1 MQKNICLFDSIDM
14 EGLYMEEK
22 KDDDQIVFLLKSMKK
37 QYVKDTITKG
47 RFCFNHPAIFSQ
59 WEDANAAQ
67 YDRWEA
73 HSAFEA
79 KYLVAA
85 PIIGENNGMPIYGK
99 GKKIADKAIIHMQT
113 DIVKYSPICCF
124 RTVKTTEVSFLG
136 DKIEYTLGQ
145 TAQKIKKEFGHDS
158 FVLIQVGPFI
168 ERLKRI
174 VNSFIAMEVVYC
186 DLINNYPFKV
196 EKKYREIAE
205 QLFRKDKKFEW
216 QKEYRI
222 ALQPSQETPV
232 FIELGSLEDIAASGD
247 LDDLAY

>member
-1 MQKNICLFDSIDM
+1 
-14 EGLYMEEK
+14 MEEK
-22 KDDDQIVFLLKSMKK
+22 KEDDQIVFLLKSMKK
-37 QYVKDTITKG
+37 QYVEDTMTKG

-79 KYLVAA
+79 MYLVAA
-85 PIIGENNGMPIYGK
+85 PIIGEKDGMPIYGQ

-113 DIVKYSPICCF
+113 DIVKHSPICCF
-124 RTVKTTEVSFLG
+124 RTVRKNEVDFLS

-145 TAQKIKKEFGHDS
+145 TAQKIKKEFGHDT
-158 FVLIQVGPFI
+158 FVLIQFRPFI
-168 ERLKRI
+168 ERLKRV
-174 VNSFIAMEVVYC
+174 VNSFFAMEVAYC

-205 QLFRKDKKFEW
+205 QLFRKDIKYEW

-222 ALQPSQETPV
+222 ALQPSQKTPV
-232 FIELGSLEDIAASGD
+232 FVELGSLEDIAVYGN
-247 LDDLAY
+247 LDDLIY

>member
-1 MQKNICLFDSIDM
+1 M
-14 EGLYMEEK
+14 EKLYMEEK
-22 KDDDQIVFLLKSMKK
+22 KEDDQIVFLLKSMKK
-37 QYVKDTITKG
+37 QYVEDTMTKG

-79 KYLVAA
+79 MYLVAA
-85 PIIGENNGMPIYGK
+85 PIIGEKDGMPIYGQ

-113 DIVKYSPICCF
+113 DIVKHTPICCF
-124 RTVKTTEVSFLG
+124 RTVRKTEVDFLN
-136 DKIEYTLGQ
+136 DKIQYTLGQ
-145 TAQKIKKEFGHDS
+145 TAQKIKKEFGHDT
-158 FVLIQVGPFI
+158 FVLIQFGPFI

-186 DLINNYPFKV
+186 DLINNNPFKA

-205 QLFRKDKKFEW
+205 QLFRKDIKYEW

-222 ALQPSQETPV
+222 ALQPSQKTPV
-232 FIELGSLEDIAASGD
+232 FVELGSLEDIAVSGN
-247 LDDLAY
+247 LDDLIY